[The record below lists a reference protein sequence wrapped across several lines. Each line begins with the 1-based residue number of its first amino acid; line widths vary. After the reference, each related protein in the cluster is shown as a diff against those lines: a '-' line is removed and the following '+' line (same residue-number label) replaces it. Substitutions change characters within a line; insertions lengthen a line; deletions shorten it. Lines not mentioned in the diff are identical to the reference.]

1 MRKKVII
8 SLIYVSIVL
17 TIPLA
22 VACQG
27 SNDDSIDPI
36 LLEHVKSVIDFYP
49 DCGKTLKVSQ
59 FDSRKTYVYS
69 MWPKQSGF
77 WFDTGQNGDELRL
90 ILPTNAMRYKDKY
103 ILFYLEGKKR
113 LSEKE
118 ISRLLGISSQDD
130 MPDSRE
136 IDQRIWI
143 YVKDKESGKSAF
155 EQIEYG
161 TKIWEYPNLR
171 YFNGGDKDSAVIDI
185 AIYDISVHGEKGKS
199 EKFSSPDKISL
210 NMSVYNKSDSSLLI
224 GLNPDLC
231 GSFIIKNGEYSM
243 PLMADVEVNRYFG
256 EFHEYSPGLYS
267 IAPHGRMSFYLSTAQ
282 QPIKLKDTSPHE
294 YVHKLYDLFYD
305 SICYVPAPTIIQMP
319 DTIQGIVWNKEFTA
333 YFPFGSWYHFFVND
347 SIYDIYPNGEVAGY
361 AMDKHRYKWFEE

>member
-1 MRKKVII
+1 MKHKANI
-8 SLIYVSIVL
+8 SLIYILIVL
-17 TIPLA
+17 IIPLA

-27 SNDDSIDPI
+27 ANNDNIDSI

-49 DCGKTLKVSQ
+49 DCGKTLKIFQ
-59 FDSRKTYVYS
+59 FDSRKAHAYY

-77 WFDTGQNGDELRL
+77 WFETGRNGDELRF

-103 ILFYLEGKKR
+103 ILFYLEGEKA
-113 LSEKE
+113 LSEKK
-118 ISRLLGISSQDD
+118 ISRLLGITSSDD
-130 MPDSRE
+130 MPSYQRQDP
-136 IDQRIWI
+136 RIWI

-155 EQIEYG
+155 GQTEYG

-171 YFNGGDKDSAVIDI
+171 YFNGGEKDSAVIDI
-185 AIYDISVHGEKGKS
+185 TTCNIDVHGEKGKS

-210 NMSVYNKSDSSLLI
+210 NMSIYNKSDSSLLI
-224 GLNPDLC
+224 GLNPDLY
-231 GSFIIKNGEYSM
+231 GSFIIKNGKYSM

-305 SICYVPAPTIIQMP
+305 SICYVPAPTIQMP
-319 DTIQGIVWNKEFTA
+319 DTIQGIVWNKEFTT

-347 SIYDIYPNGEVAGY
+347 SIYDIYPNGKIAGY
-361 AMDKHRYKWFEE
+361 AMDKHRCKWFEE